1 MEPALQL
8 TLQRLD
14 FLLKGV
20 VDADLELL
28 RLSVLLHAR
37 LHHWVLT
44 IWLHAHLLL
53 EVLDEGRLVHRDAV
67 LALQLVSIVDQE
79 WLVSS
84 QLLLDG
90 LHRDFVDRLLD
101 LESLHRLEE
110 LFGDIEDVSRE
121 EGPLALGLDQGALG
135 VFLFLLQNDVVS
147 LQKKHLFF

>member
-1 MEPALQL
+1 MYDVRVVERGKFLLLLGRHSHRHHRSQCHVTLATPDGPLAALTPNHSVWRHHTVKIAHSTHARMEPALQL

-79 WLVSS
+79 
-84 QLLLDG
+84 
-90 LHRDFVDRLLD
+90 
-101 LESLHRLEE
+101 
-110 LFGDIEDVSRE
+110 
-121 EGPLALGLDQGALG
+121 
-135 VFLFLLQNDVVS
+135 
-147 LQKKHLFF
+147 